1 MSVGGNT
8 APQIAKDIGDRAFF
22 FVFGDNVQAAA
33 MAEFACE
40 QGYKN
45 AWIIGSEEIPYTKD
59 MPKYFKDAFDQ
70 CGGAIAGEDVY
81 KIGQT
86 EFRTQV
92 TKIQNADP
100 APDVIFTPM
109 FVPDSGIFLKALRG
123 AGVQTPFLGTD
134 GNDSTLFADSGGDAV
149 DGAVFS
155 THGFAG
161 EGAVADFLADFEQ
174 VTGAA
179 AESNTFEAIGRDN
192 VYALVAA
199 VKAAG
204 GSVEPDDLKTAI
216 KGLKD
221 VPLLTGN
228 MTMDPATHIPIKD
241 VTLIRMNGTTQ
252 ELVQTKTPGLH
263 PRLRDIAGGP
273 TTSAVRYGPLVAVHG
288 VRLRVEAGEIVDGAR
303 RQRRGQVVAA
313 RRGGRPRAGRRRA
326 DHASTASRSRTCR
339 PSASSGWASRS
350 RPRAGAC
357 SRA

>member
-8 APQIAKDIGDRAFF
+8 APQIGKDLGDRAFF

-33 MAEFACE
+33 VAEYACE

-45 AWIIGSEEIPYTKD
+45 AWLIGSEEIPYTKD
-59 MPKYFKDAFDQ
+59 MPQYFKDAFEQ

-123 AGVQTPFLGTD
+123 GRRADPVPVARTATTRRCSPTRAATR
-134 GNDSTLFADSGGDAV
+134 STARSSRRTASP
-149 DGAVFS
+149 AR
-155 THGFAG
+155 A
-161 EGAVADFLADFEQ
+161 AIADFLADFEQ

-216 KGLKD
+216 EGLKD

-228 MTMDPATHIPIKD
+228 MTMDPATRIPIKD

-252 ELVQTKTPGLH
+252 ELVQTKHAELH
-263 PRLRDIAGGP
+263 RRLRDIAETP
-273 TTSAVRYGPLVAVHG
+273 ASTTSASAT
-288 VRLRVEAGEIVDGAR
+288 AR
-303 RQRRGQVVAA
+303 SSRSTGC
-313 RRGGRPRAGRRRA
+313 GCGSRRA
-326 DHASTASRSRTCR
+326 RS
-339 PSASSGWASRS
+339 
-350 RPRAGAC
+350 
-357 SRA
+357 